1 MTSRRAR
8 PRLAAAAALTLLAL
22 AVAGCSSTDGDGGGD
37 AEDSGG
43 SVAEAGQAQEA
54 PAAAAEAPAD
64 SAARAAD
71 SFSSGAD
78 VPENASQTQ
87 DNKPDVE
94 PTDGRSL
101 IKKGNVSLESDD
113 VGRVRFVVTTLV
125 TDNGGEVAEDVAEAD
140 KEGDVERARLT
151 MRVPEEAFAKVMEG
165 LEGVEGAE
173 TVSLT
178 TTTEDVTT
186 QVIDTDVRV
195 ELQRRSIDRISLLL
209 DRAQSIRD
217 IVNIE
222 RELARREAD
231 LGSLQKRQAFLAD
244 QTSMATIN
252 VAIQRPAE
260 EKKKVAEKK
269 TEKDENGFVAGLSGG
284 WDAFQTVTTGL
295 LTGAGAVLPF
305 AVVGLVVGVP
315 VWMLVRRHRATGATT
330 PVASDPQSA

>member
-8 PRLAAAAALTLLAL
+8 PRLAAAAALVLLAL
-22 AVAGCSSTDGDGGGD
+22 TGAGCASGGNDEGASQGDAGD
-37 AEDSGG
+37 AEAS
-43 SVAEAGQAQEA
+43 SKVAPEPADA
-54 PAAAAEAPAD
+54 PAALSERAAAGDSLAYNDDVASAAAQGQPDQPEVEPAD
-64 SAARAAD
+64 S
-71 SFSSGAD
+71 
-78 VPENASQTQ
+78 
-87 DNKPDVE
+87 
-94 PTDGRSL
+94 RSL

-113 VGRVRFVVTTLV
+113 VARVRFLVTTLV
-125 TDNGGEVAEDVAEAD
+125 TSNGGEVAEDSAESD
-140 KEGDVERARLT
+140 EEGEAERARLT
-151 MRVPEEAFAKVMEG
+151 MRVPEDAFSAVMEG
-165 LEGVEGAE
+165 LEAIEGAE
-173 TVSLT
+173 LVSLT
-178 TTTEDVTT
+178 TTSQDVTE

-244 QTSMATIN
+244 QTSLATIN
-252 VAIQRPAE
+252 IAIQRPAE
-260 EKKKVAEKK
+260 KKVEEKKKEEKEE
-269 TEKDENGFVAGLSGG
+269 EKGFGAGLSGG

-305 AVVGLVVGVP
+305 AVVGLVIGVP
-315 VWMLVRRHRATGATT
+315 LWALARRRRTPAA